1 MNIKQLIIND
11 LSTLLNNNVI
21 PGTTDSLQFI
31 VGKPSVTNSSK
42 FSIEVPRTAEQPW
55 YVTNFEEYIPV
66 AVNSLNG
73 SYLPQTAFTAL
84 ALDGDMSFLVPF
96 EFVVNGNTYGQDEVL
111 EILFELIET
120 LPGRVVSLGGYRVS
134 YSIGVPD
141 YEDSLIIN
149 DRKYVVYNLQFS
161 TIASKNSF
169 TAHDVKVYLT
179 FPDTTPWEVEV
190 PLIAYAPIKSRDTV
204 TVQTQGDNTATSIV
218 KNTVWTAN
226 LGLFLTN
233 DTETY
238 NGTTAMTI
246 ELLRMLEE
254 NNSAQNKVLGLR
266 LVYPLT
272 VVVDNEPVDYEV
284 TKQVIITNLQPT
296 FTKDSLASITITVEE
311 VYNEVI

>member
-11 LSTLLNNNVI
+11 LSTLLNDNVI

-84 ALDGDMSFLVPF
+84 TLDGDMSFLVPF

-141 YEDSLIIN
+141 YEDSLVIN

-161 TIASKNSF
+161 TIVSKNSF

-179 FPDTTPWEVEV
+179 FPDETPWEVEV
-190 PLIAYAPIKSRDTV
+190 PLIAYTPVKSRDTI

-218 KNTVWTAN
+218 KNTVWTASI
-226 LGLFLTN
+226 GMFLTN
-233 DTETY
+233 AAEEG
-238 NGTTAMTI
+238 NGTTAMTY
-246 ELLRMLEE
+246 ELLQMLEK
-254 NNSAQNKVLGLR
+254 NNSAQNKELGLR
-266 LVYPLT
+266 VVYP
-272 VVVDNEPVDYEV
+272 VNSYEES
-284 TKQVIITNLQPT
+284 KQVIITNLQPT
-296 FTKDSLASITITVEE
+296 FTKDSLASMTITVEE
-311 VYNEVI
+311 VYSEVI